1 MSIEQRLA
9 ALEAAVFGNGAQ
21 RVGRKPLTADIDD
34 PRFGDPEIKYV
45 PKKWDGPSPAG
56 QRMSAC
62 SVRFLRFLAAE
73 LERSAA
79 WKDENGK
86 AEQATWDRRDAAKAA
101 AWADRKEAKGEPN
114 LADDPPPRQPKP
126 KQPSL
131 DEGDD
136 LF

>member
-1 MSIEQRLA
+1 MSIEQRLQ

-21 RVGRKPLTADIDD
+21 RVGRKPLTANIDD

-62 SVRFLRFLAAE
+62 SVRFLEFLAAE
-73 LERSAA
+73 LERSAQ
-79 WKDENGK
+79 WKENNGK
-86 AEQATWDRRDAAKAA
+86 EEHAEWDRRDAAKAA
-101 AWADRKEAKGEPN
+101 AWAARKKSQGE
-114 LADDPPPRQPKP
+114 
-126 KQPSL
+126 PSL

>member
-21 RVGRKPLTADIDD
+21 RVGRKPLTANIDD

-62 SVRFLRFLAAE
+62 SVRFLDFLSAE

-79 WKDENGK
+79 WKEGNGK
-86 AEQATWDRRDAAKAA
+86 AEQAEWDRRDAAKAA
-101 AWADRKEAKGEPN
+101 AWAARKKSQGE
-114 LADDPPPRQPKP
+114 
-126 KQPSL
+126 PSL